1 MKEDYNRRKVDYHHI
16 HATSKL
22 HFDIFFEVLNISEN
36 QNVIDVGGGY
46 GEILL
51 ELKKRHPNLNY
62 YYDLLEPSNLQL
74 NKGKE
79 KILNELG
86 SDILQKY
93 IRFTEADLMSFTEE
107 NKYDHVIF
115 KMVLH
120 EFSLEN
126 KKNALKKA
134 KLLLKENGILTIW
147 RPYLPSHIR
156 DFFSAVILKKDELAG
171 FNIMQKTRY
180 FDSEEQFNALLI
192 EAEIKPVEPV
202 FIFEYLFDT
211 HRRFES
217 ELHGNKALYKEW
229 LDFIQDKYHNET
241 TALKNQVKLI
251 IGNSGIY
258 INFQRAIY
266 QYK

>member
-16 HATSKL
+16 HSTSNV
-22 HFDIFFEVLNISEN
+22 HFDIFFEILNISDN
-36 QNVIDVGGGY
+36 QKVIDVGGGY

-51 ELKKRHPNLNY
+51 ELRKRNANINF
-62 YYDLLEPSNLQL
+62 YYDLLEPSILQL

-79 KILNELG
+79 KILN
-86 SDILQKY
+86 DISIDAVKKY
-93 IRFTEADLMSFTEE
+93 FQFIDTDLMSFNTEK
-107 NKYDHVIF
+107 KYDHVIF

-126 KKNALKKA
+126 KKSALKKA
-134 KLLLKENGILTIW
+134 KLLLNDNGILTIW

-156 DFFSAVILKKDELAG
+156 NFFSAVILKKDELAG
-171 FNIMQKTRY
+171 FNTMQKTRY
-180 FDSEEQFNALLI
+180 FDSEDQFNSLLV
-192 EAEIKPVEPV
+192 EAGIKPVEPV

-211 HRRFES
+211 YRRFES
-217 ELHGNKALYKEW
+217 ELHGNTALYKEW
-229 LDFIQDKYHNET
+229 LEFIQEIYYNESN
-241 TALKNQVKLI
+241 ALKNQVKLI
-251 IGNSGIY
+251 KGDKGIY